1 MSAAEQRNW
10 LAEEIGARMV
20 QKWIRGRHSRRSVKF
35 SSHKVHE
42 PAPGRTRGEL
52 QALTRVER
60 DVEGEFLLSEFDTTF
75 DEFNEMV
82 IQYGYLALFAP
93 AFSLAPLIALVNI
106 GLDVKAILTPPCIF
120 HVWLSIQNIQGAI
133 RMTLTSTPR

>member
-1 MSAAEQRNW
+1 MHGPTCIFWANLTAFSLQMSAAEQRNW

-35 SSHKVHE
+35 LSHEVHE
-42 PAPGRTRGEL
+42 PAPGRTRGER

-75 DEFNEMV
+75 DEFV
-82 IQYGYLALFAP
+82 RPAAP
-93 AFSLAPLIALVNI
+93 RPA
-106 GLDVKAILTPPCIF
+106 
-120 HVWLSIQNIQGAI
+120 
-133 RMTLTSTPR
+133 STRPA